1 MGSGPPPTAHLD
13 SLGPKQALLK
23 PCASIPRSDFTES
36 CYANIRVKYGG
47 RILTIMILLLKFF
60 NYEMHF
66 VVRWCL
72 LLTYLRLHV

>member
-13 SLGPKQALLK
+13 SLGLKQALLK

-36 CYANIRVKYGG
+36 CYANTDSGKIRQDTDSNDFTSVV
-47 RILTIMILLLKFF
+47 

>member
-47 RILTIMILLLKFF
+47 RILNNDFTSVV